1 MTKSETKKLLEMKSE
16 LRQELRDIEEWESQ
30 SKGRDGSLSNF
41 FRAEYV
47 GVLKVCKLLNI

>member
-16 LRQELRDIEEWESQ
+16 LRRELRDIEEWESQ
-30 SKGRDGSLSNF
+30 SKGRDGSLSKLY
-41 FRAEYV
+41 RAEYV